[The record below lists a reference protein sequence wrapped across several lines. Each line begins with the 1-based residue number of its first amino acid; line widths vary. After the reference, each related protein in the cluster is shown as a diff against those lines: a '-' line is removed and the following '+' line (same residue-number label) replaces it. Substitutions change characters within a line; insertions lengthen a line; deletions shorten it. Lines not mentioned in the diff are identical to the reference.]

1 MQLRPY
7 NNDVDGVTNFGMVTG
22 MIRNIIDKIML
33 AKLAEHGKKNI
44 FKYEAS
50 LFYSYI
56 KQKQIKI

>member
-22 MIRNIIDKIML
+22 MFRNIIDKIML

-44 FKYEAS
+44 FRYDAS
-50 LFYSYI
+50 LFYS
-56 KQKQIKI
+56 